1 MRVTQNQ
8 MTRTFLRHMNTNLE
22 RLSKSEERMTGQK
35 YKKSAENVTDT
46 ARAFRVRQE
55 LFDNE
60 TYTTNIRDADA
71 KLSSAESNLN
81 SINSIMVTAR
91 EQIILRG
98 MNDPTKLQRLNL
110 AQELEGNL
118 GEVIQFSNSVFS
130 GRYLFDGSENGVPPF
145 SVGEEGRLEYHNIPV
160 DMVYTNDAGQ
170 LCYLKKVD
178 PNEADSS
185 KWEIADYYG
194 KDENGDSIKQK
205 FEDDIANKVDPPT
218 YKEFVIPEDVS
229 QYVDI
234 GNGITMNGNRVEGH
248 TAFELTFSGIRML
261 GFGKNEDGVPNN
273 VYNQLVDAI
282 EELNKEDGEFDR
294 SHMEDISNTMKTS
307 TEDLRL
313 SIIDIGTRTQ
323 FLEKTL
329 SGLENDHLN
338 LTKLQQKLEVA
349 DMAEESINWKMYNS
363 IMMATYQFGSRV
375 VPTSL
380 MDFLQ

>member
-22 RLSKSEERMTGQK
+22 RLSKSEDRMTGQK

-46 ARAFRVRQE
+46 ARAFRIRQE

-98 MNDPTKLQRLNL
+98 MNDPTKLQRVNL

-118 GEVIQFSNSVFS
+118 GEIVQFSNSVFS
-130 GRYLFDGSENGVPPF
+130 GRYLFDGSENGQPPF

-160 DMVYTNDAGQ
+160 DMVYTNKAGQ
-170 LCYLKKVD
+170 LCYLKEVD
-178 PNEADSS
+178 PANPTDSS
-185 KWEIADYYG
+185 KDGKIVDYYD
-194 KDENGDSIKQK
+194 KDVKEVWDKTDPDDPTTIKYR
-205 FEDDIANKVDPPT
+205 E
-218 YKEFVIPEDVS
+218 YVIPEDVP

-248 TAFELTFSGIRML
+248 TAFELTFSGIRIL

-282 EELNKEDGEFDR
+282 EELNKENGEFDR
-294 SHMEDISNTMKTS
+294 SHMEDISNTMKDS

-349 DMAEESINWKMYNS
+349 DTAEESINWKMYNS

>member
-98 MNDPTKLQRLNL
+98 MNDPTKLQRVNL

-118 GEVIQFSNSVFS
+118 GEIIQFSNSVFS

-145 SVGEEGRLEYHNIPV
+145 SVGEDGRLAYHDIPV

-170 LCYLKKVD
+170 LCYLKKID
-178 PNEADSS
+178 NAEPDSS
-185 KWEIADYYG
+185 KWEIVDYYG
-194 KDENGDSIKQK
+194 KDDGGADIK
-205 FEDDIANKVDPPT
+205 DGLTTNPPT
-218 YKEFVIPEDVS
+218 VQEFVIPEDVS

-307 TEDLRL
+307 TENLRL
-313 SIIDIGTRTQ
+313 NIIDIGTRTQ

-329 SGLENDHLN
+329 GGLENDHLN

>member
-98 MNDPTKLQRLNL
+98 MNDPTKLQRVNL

-118 GEVIQFSNSVFS
+118 GEIIQFSNSVFS

-145 SVGEEGRLEYHNIPV
+145 SVGEDGRLAYHDIPV

-170 LCYLKKVD
+170 LCYLKKID
-178 PNEADSS
+178 NAEPDSS
-185 KWEIADYYG
+185 KWEIVDYYG
-194 KDENGDSIKQK
+194 K
-205 FEDDIANKVDPPT
+205 
-218 YKEFVIPEDVS
+218 
-229 QYVDI
+229 
-234 GNGITMNGNRVEGH
+234 
-248 TAFELTFSGIRML
+248 
-261 GFGKNEDGVPNN
+261 EDG
-273 VYNQLVDAI
+273 
-282 EELNKEDGEFDR
+282 G
-294 SHMEDISNTMKTS
+294 
-307 TEDLRL
+307 RL
-313 SIIDIGTRTQ
+313 P
-323 FLEKTL
+323 
-329 SGLENDHLN
+329 
-338 LTKLQQKLEVA
+338 VC
-349 DMAEESINWKMYNS
+349 
-363 IMMATYQFGSRV
+363 
-375 VPTSL
+375 
-380 MDFLQ
+380 

>member
-1 MRVTQNQ
+1 
-8 MTRTFLRHMNTNLE
+8 
-22 RLSKSEERMTGQK
+22 
-35 YKKSAENVTDT
+35 
-46 ARAFRVRQE
+46 
-55 LFDNE
+55 
-60 TYTTNIRDADA
+60 
-71 KLSSAESNLN
+71 
-81 SINSIMVTAR
+81 
-91 EQIILRG
+91 
-98 MNDPTKLQRLNL
+98 
-110 AQELEGNL
+110 
-118 GEVIQFSNSVFS
+118 
-130 GRYLFDGSENGVPPF
+130 
-145 SVGEEGRLEYHNIPV
+145 
-160 DMVYTNDAGQ
+160 
-170 LCYLKKVD
+170 
-178 PNEADSS
+178 
-185 KWEIADYYG
+185 
-194 KDENGDSIKQK
+194 
-205 FEDDIANKVDPPT
+205 
-218 YKEFVIPEDVS
+218 
-229 QYVDI
+229 
-234 GNGITMNGNRVEGH
+234 MNGNRVEGH

>member
-46 ARAFRVRQE
+46 ARAFRIRQE

-98 MNDPTKLQRLNL
+98 MNDPTKLQRINL

-145 SVGEEGRLEYHNIPV
+145 SVGEDGRLAYHDIPV

-170 LCYLKKVD
+170 LCYLKKID
-178 PNEADSS
+178 NAEPDSS
-185 KWEIADYYG
+185 KWEIVDYYG
-194 KDENGDSIKQK
+194 KDDGGADIK
-205 FEDDIANKVDPPT
+205 DGLTTNPPT
-218 YKEFVIPEDVS
+218 VQEFVIPEDVS

-282 EELNKEDGEFDR
+282 EELKKENGEFDR

-349 DMAEESINWKMYNS
+349 DVASESINWKMYNS

>member
-1 MRVTQNQ
+1 VRVTQNQ

-81 SINSIMVTAR
+81 SINSIIVTAR

-98 MNDPTKLQRLNL
+98 MNDPTKLQRVNL

-118 GEVIQFSNSVFS
+118 GEIIQFSNSVFS

-145 SVGEEGRLEYHNIPV
+145 SVGEDGRLAYHDIPV

-170 LCYLKKVD
+170 LCYLKKID
-178 PNEADSS
+178 NAEPDSS
-185 KWEIADYYG
+185 KWEIVDYYG
-194 KDENGDSIKQK
+194 KDDGGADIK
-205 FEDDIANKVDPPT
+205 DGLTTNPPT
-218 YKEFVIPEDVS
+218 VQEFVIPEDVS

-307 TEDLRL
+307 TENLRL
-313 SIIDIGTRTQ
+313 NIIDIGTRTQ

-329 SGLENDHLN
+329 GGLENDHLN

-349 DMAEESINWKMYNS
+349 NMAEESINWKMYNS